1 MTPEEKR
8 IAVAEAC
15 DLFKLAP
22 LQRTNS
28 AGRVY
33 KSGAYLWYCRSIY
46 KGGGSDFA
54 PLPNYL
60 EDLNAMHDAEETLT
74 KAEWPVYREKLRALA
89 LSGNRLVW
97 QICKAELHHNAAQ
110 RAEAFLQTKGLI

>member
-15 DLFKLAP
+15 GLFKLWP
-22 LQRTNS
+22 VQRTNK

-33 KSGAYLWYCRSIY
+33 RSGTYLWYCRSIG
-46 KGGGSDFA
+46 KGGSDFA

-74 KAEWPVYREKLRALA
+74 KAEWPVYRDKLRALA